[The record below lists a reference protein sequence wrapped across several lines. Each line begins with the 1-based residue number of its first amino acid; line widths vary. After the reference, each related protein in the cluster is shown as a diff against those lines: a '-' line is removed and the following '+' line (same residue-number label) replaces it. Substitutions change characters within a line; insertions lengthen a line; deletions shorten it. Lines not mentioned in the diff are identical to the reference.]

1 MDNWIFSA
9 DDSILYNKV
18 GIKTLNILEKCW
30 SPICFIV
37 KKRYAIE
44 DMSAQDLFSY
54 TYIKLYTNKFNLWTG
69 KNSCS
74 DYISVWYMN
83 IMWCREYNLC
93 FWTKANKAYVQLI
106 TKNKSFNVWQNTS
119 QSKSRF
125 YTKIMVFLKLSLL
138 HVHLRGDAM
147 ALQQLLM
154 YLPCMLKM
162 CL

>member
-18 GIKTLNILEKCW
+18 AIKTLNILEKCW

-44 DMSAQDLFSY
+44 DISAQDLFSY
-54 TYIKLYTNKFNLWTG
+54 TYIKLYTNRFNFCTG
-69 KNSCS
+69 KTSCS
-74 DYISVWYMN
+74 HYISVWYMN
-83 IMWCREYNLC
+83 VIWFRGCKLYY
-93 FWTKANKAYVQLI
+93 WTKANKVFLQLI
-106 TKNKSFNVWQNTS
+106 TNNKSFNVWQKIS
-119 QSKSRF
+119 QRKSRF
-125 YTKIMVFLKLSLL
+125 DTKTMVFLKPSLL

-147 ALQQLLM
+147 ALQELLM
-154 YLPCMLKM
+154 YLPYMWKM